1 MAVLCNHLSAGKG
14 IQRKLTLGELLPD
27 LAILALAFGLRLIS
41 LGDANI
47 WTDEGIA
54 VWAARQDLLTIARWT
69 ATDVHPPLYFW
80 LLHFWRALVG
90 DGEFAVRFL
99 SVLCGTLAIAALG
112 YLMEVLVPGQPAIRR
127 IGMLL
132 LACSRFAVWWS
143 QETRMYMLAGLLA
156 TLSLAFTVR
165 IRWRPNIKSVLGYV
179 ATTVMALWTLYLL
192 SFLLVV
198 EGIYWLWTLRGIL
211 PWRQRWRQVI
221 FLLALQGSV
230 LIPFLPWLAYAIPR
244 MMSWS
249 VMTGFHPLDYLQLYV
264 TLLVLGVTL
273 HIEAYRL
280 PVLALWTLTV
290 VGLGLRIAGSRAEG
304 RPGTMALP
312 VLTVIIAPLVVLL
325 ITLVP
330 RSFGYVPKPE
340 ARYLLPFAP
349 SFYLLQALAV
359 VTVAD
364 KAPRG
369 RRILLGSLVAM
380 PLALSAWSLGDYYGQ
395 RYPRDEYRSLALTL
409 KAHYQPGDA
418 VVLHASAP
426 WPSFAYYWP
435 GPFQGTPGEK
445 DIHPAGADYF
455 LKPLWE
461 GHEAVWL
468 VINDEALAVDPQ
480 QLIENWLAQR
490 AVARYDWQFNSER
503 LVLFAR
509 TQARAASLLA
519 LAPGFTPSSPPRPL
533 SDAGLMLAGWEQP
546 LTRVHAGDVVHL
558 AAYVWRHEA
567 GGAMAVALGDPPL
580 AQVMVSVPEGSG
592 LMRLHLQVQVPLNAP
607 AGDYPW
613 RVRLNNNETWE
624 GMVRVIPRDMPQLE
638 PLPTPQNPVQAT
650 FGQPG
655 LIQLLGYDLNGAL
668 TPGGNAQV
676 RLYWQALVTPSR
688 SYKVFVHLVD
698 EVGRVAAQ
706 HDDYPLRGSRP
717 TNTWRPGEG
726 LLDTY
731 RISLGPDLKPGTYTL
746 AVGLYD
752 GTTGK
757 RLGPV
762 YDALGVKQSMDQM
775 ILGTVTLH

>member
-1 MAVLCNHLSAGKG
+1 MV
-14 IQRKLTLGELLPD
+14 ELLPD
-27 LAILALAFGLRLIS
+27 LALLALAFGLRLIS

-54 VWAARQDLLTIARWT
+54 IWAARQDLLTIARWT

-99 SVLCGTLAIAALG
+99 SVLAGTLTVAALG
-112 YLMEVLVPGQPAIRR
+112 YLTKVLVPGRPVVWRA
-127 IGMLL
+127 GMLF

-165 IRWRPNIKSVLGYV
+165 VRWRPDVTSVLGFV
-179 ATTVMALWTLYLL
+179 VTTVAALWTLYLL
-192 SFLLVV
+192 SFLLVI
-198 EGIYWLWTLRGIL
+198 ESLYWLWTLRGTL

-230 LIPFLPWLAYAIPR
+230 LILFLPWLAYAIPR

-280 PVLALWTLTV
+280 PVLTLWALTV
-290 VGLGLRIAGSRAEG
+290 VGLGLHIARSRSGG
-304 RPGTMALP
+304 RPGAVALP
-312 VLTVIIAPLVVLL
+312 ILTVIMAPLVVLL
-325 ITLVP
+325 ITLIP

-349 SFYLLQALAV
+349 SFYLLQALAI
-359 VTVAD
+359 VTIAD
-364 KAPRG
+364 KVPGG
-369 RRILLGSLVAM
+369 RYILLGGLVAA
-380 PLALSAWSLGDYYGQ
+380 PLALSAWGLGDYYGQ

-409 KAHYQPGDA
+409 KAHYRPGDA

-426 WPSFAYYWP
+426 WATFAYYWP

-445 DIHPAGADYF
+445 DIHPAGVDYF
-455 LKPLWE
+455 LTPIWE
-461 GHEAVWL
+461 SHEAVWL
-468 VINDEALAVDPQ
+468 AINEEALAVDPQ
-480 QLIENWLAQR
+480 QLMEGWLAQR
-490 AVARYDWQFNSER
+490 AAARHEWRFNSER

-509 TQARAASLLA
+509 TPARAAGLLA
-519 LAPGFTPSSPPRPL
+519 LAPGFTPSPPPTPL
-533 SDAGLMLAGWEQP
+533 VGDGLTLAGWEQA
-546 LTRVHAGDVVHL
+546 LTRVHAGDIVHL
-558 AAYVWRHEA
+558 AAYVWRREA
-567 GGAMAVALGDPPL
+567 GGTLSVALGNPPL
-580 AQVMVSVPEGSG
+580 VQATTPIPEGDG
-592 LMRLHLQVQVPLNAP
+592 LTRIHIQVRIPLNAP
-607 AGDYPW
+607 AGDFPW
-613 RVRLNNNETWE
+613 RVRLNNSEGWE
-624 GMVRVIPRDMPQLE
+624 GTVHVTPIDMPRLE
-638 PLPTPQNPVQAT
+638 PLPEPRNPVQAT

-655 LIQLLGYDLNGAL
+655 LIRLLGYDLDGAL
-668 TPGGNAQV
+668 TPGGNV
-676 RLYWQALVTPSR
+676 KVTLYWQAIATPSR
-688 SYKVFVHLVD
+688 SYKVFVHIVN
-698 EVGRVAAQ
+698 EAGRVAAQ
-706 HDDYPLRGSRP
+706 RDDYPLGGSRP

-726 LLDTY
+726 LLDIY
-731 RISLGPDLKPGTYTL
+731 QVPLGPDLMPGTYTL

-762 YDALGVKQSMDQM
+762 YDAEGITQPMNQMVLGA
-775 ILGTVTLH
+775 ITLR